1 MTQIGSQLRAFFEET
16 TEPLTVEEVLA
27 RRTVVIGVGTGR
39 RSAPV
44 PSSGPTS
51 WWSGPRL
58 AAAAALITVI
68 AFVGVASLMAGPELE
83 VGGGD
88 SAVAAAEA
96 IEELH
101 RALAERDATSVE
113 EFFGEDV
120 VLNSYLN
127 LDFVGPQAAAYLMR
141 ISVPMTIE
149 GISSPVE
156 NEDGSFTVVV
166 LALAETHRYPESW
179 TYRVVMDGEDAVA
192 IDLVAIDP
200 A

>member
-1 MTQIGSQLRAFFEET
+1 MTQIGSQLRAYFEET

-27 RRTVVIGVGTGR
+27 RRTVVVGDGTNR
-39 RSAPV
+39 RPAQDR
-44 PSSGPTS
+44 SSGPAS

-58 AAAAALITVI
+58 AVTAALIAVVT
-68 AFVGVASLMAGPELE
+68 FVGVTSLLTGPRLD
-83 VGGGD
+83 VGGGE
-88 SAVAAAEA
+88 SAAAAAEA

-101 RALAERDATSVE
+101 RALAERDATAVE

-127 LDFVGPQAAAYLMR
+127 LDFVGPEAAAYLMR

-149 GISSPVE
+149 DIDAPVA
-156 NEDGSFTVVV
+156 NEDGSFTIVV
-166 LALAETHRYPESW
+166 LALAETHRYPENW
-179 TYRVVMDGEDAVA
+179 TYRVFMDGAEVVAV
-192 IDLVAIDP
+192 DLESVDP